1 MQLDDRFSVTR
12 TLNRM
17 GLIQLS
23 AGNLADSLQLYQRS
37 LSLASDLTVAAPQ
50 NVTYRRGFAVA
61 ALKIGDVV
69 DRMHDYQRAF
79 DAYSQSEHL
88 LRQLSQENPASADL
102 RRTFAF
108 ALGRLA
114 IGHLKLHRSAEA
126 VAANRETLAVYQTL
140 AKADPDNSQTQ
151 IELADTYAN
160 LGDALGAEGDNSA
173 GADAIRQG
181 LSIYARNPGYTAGR
195 GSFAT
200 LYLTL
205 GNVLMKTDAVGALDA
220 YRKASAL
227 FAVEPVRSEDPSRLA
242 ESYAGMG
249 DAYAK
254 LAAAAPQALVRRSG
268 RRHGIGTR
276 RAWRSGQSC
285 ETGRGWHPIRR
296 IARHNSKRGSR
307 SPTNSEARV
316 QREGRMHGIYEK
328 NASQPARIH
337 QGLAGSAAVVSALL
351 TKPGSGAAA
360 SPKIGRRQP
369 RQDQNAPKIRFAAI
383 SINHNTSTVRST
395 PCCAVAASWSR
406 STRRSR
412 TSPMRS

>member
-1 MQLDDRFSVTR
+1 MGDAQGNPYLANLGESAAAMRSYQKAFTLHSALAAAHPLDLTLRRNVAADQVRIADMLWADGQYADALQHCRAAIAVYEELATEDTPAQLEDRFSVTR

-50 NVTYRRGFAVA
+50 NVTYRRAFAVA

-79 DAYSQSEHL
+79 DSYSQSERL

-140 AKADPDNSQTQ
+140 VKADPDNVQTQ
-151 IELADTYAN
+151 IELADTYTGLA
-160 LGDALGAEGDNSA
+160 DALSAEGNNPA
-173 GADAIRQG
+173 AADAIRQG
-181 LSIYARNPGYTAGR
+181 LAIYARNPGYTAGG

-205 GNVLMKTDAVGALDA
+205 GKVLMKTDAAGALNA
-220 YRKASAL
+220 YRQAVGL
-227 FAVEPVRSEDPSRLA
+227 FAVEPVRSEDPSKLA

-249 DAYAK
+249 DAQAK
-254 LAAAAPQALVRRSG
+254 LAAAAPRSLRAEQWEAARHWYEESLAIWRALQEKNKLAADQINRPKQV
-268 RRHGIGTR
+268 
-276 RAWRSGQSC
+276 
-285 ETGRGWHPIRR
+285 EER
-296 IARHNSKRGSR
+296 IAMARGMRDTS
-307 SPTNSEARV
+307 SGT
-316 QREGRMHGIYEK
+316 QR
-328 NASQPARIH
+328 
-337 QGLAGSAAVVSALL
+337 
-351 TKPGSGAAA
+351 
-360 SPKIGRRQP
+360 
-369 RQDQNAPKIRFAAI
+369 
-383 SINHNTSTVRST
+383 
-395 PCCAVAASWSR
+395 
-406 STRRSR
+406 
-412 TSPMRS
+412 